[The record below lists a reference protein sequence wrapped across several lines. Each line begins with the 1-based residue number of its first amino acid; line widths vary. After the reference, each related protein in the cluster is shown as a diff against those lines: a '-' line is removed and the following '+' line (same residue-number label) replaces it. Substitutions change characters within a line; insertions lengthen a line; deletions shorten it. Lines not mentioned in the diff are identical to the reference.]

1 MNKETIIKELI
12 IKTSRSGGAGGQS
25 VNKTETRVELF
36 FDIHRSEG
44 LSVVEKKRLFLKIKA
59 KLIKGKLIRVVSQE
73 SRSQLANKETAIE
86 KLLDLIIENIKVQKK
101 RRATKVPY
109 SKIQKRLADKKNKS
123 NVKQNRGR
131 IDPADH

>member
-36 FDIHRSEG
+36 FDIHQSEG
-44 LSVVEKKRLFLKIKA
+44 LSVAEKKQLFLKIKS
-59 KLIKGKLIRVVSQE
+59 KLIKGKLIRIVSQE

-86 KLLDLIIENIKVQKK
+86 KLLDLIIENIKVQKR